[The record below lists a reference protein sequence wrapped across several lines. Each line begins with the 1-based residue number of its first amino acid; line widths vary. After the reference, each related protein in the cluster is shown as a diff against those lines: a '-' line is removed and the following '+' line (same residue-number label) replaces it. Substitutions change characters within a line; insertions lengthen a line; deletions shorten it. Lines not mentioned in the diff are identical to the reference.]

1 MFERYIVLSA
11 RKGPGTVEEI
21 IDGTD
26 MSICTKENEYAAKNY
41 RKPDCFYV
49 EQPFG
54 IHVLKTCSKRPAELR
69 ALQGYLQMFETE
81 ISFMS
86 NVLKDALQKYTCMMT
101 AVLQFFSKARWKP

>member
-1 MFERYIVLSA
+1 
-11 RKGPGTVEEI
+11 VEEI

-54 IHVLKTCSKRPAELR
+54 IHVLKTVLKKTGGAESS
-69 ALQGYLQMFETE
+69 AGISSDVETE

-86 NVLKDALQKYTCMMT
+86 NVLKDAFTKIH
-101 AVLQFFSKARWKP
+101 V